1 MTIRLISGISIAL
14 AASASAA
21 PAAALQ
27 QHGDRNEVRIVETSG
42 VTARRRISWTIDA
55 RPNLQL
61 GEIDGAG
68 PYVFH
73 RISDIAQSANGRILV
88 VDAGSAELRFFDRAG
103 KFLTKVGGSGRGPG
117 EFILPDLVPSF
128 ADDSLLL
135 FDSRAGRFSR
145 FDADGRGPRTIFA
158 GTLIGD
164 PIGAVR
170 DRVLLLQTMVY
181 LRRVEGPIAK
191 PATFVWFDLKSQ
203 TRDTIGK
210 FSGRDVYISLSL
222 NELPT
227 HLDIPF
233 DIMPSAA
240 IGRDGFF
247 ITAGEGP
254 EIVEYD
260 ERGRVRRVI
269 RLDEPVQR
277 VSRQEFER
285 HAQRV
290 SERSARTPSAVNLIK
305 RVYMEMP
312 IPRIKPVFKTLIV
325 DKADWLWAELF
336 QVDDDAAADWM
347 VFDPARKARG
357 IVTMPRGIE
366 VHEIGH
372 DYVLGRWVDDLS
384 VEYVRRYRLK
394 RTN

>member
-1 MTIRLISGISIAL
+1 MIIRSIGGISIAL

-21 PAAALQ
+21 PAAVLQ
-27 QHGDRNEVRIVETSG
+27 QQGDRNEIRIVETSG
-42 VTARRRISWTIDA
+42 VMARRRIGWTIDA
-55 RPNLQL
+55 RPNLQI

-73 RISDIAQSANGRILV
+73 RISDIAQTANGRILV

-103 KFLTKVGGSGRGPG
+103 KFLNKVGGSGRGPG
-117 EFILPDLVPSF
+117 EFLVADFVPSF
-128 ADDSLLL
+128 ADSLLF

-145 FDADGRGPRTIFA
+145 FDADGRGPRTILA
-158 GTLIGD
+158 GTLTGD
-164 PIGAVR
+164 PIGAVK
-170 DRVLLLQTMVY
+170 DRVLLFQTMVY
-181 LRRVEGPIAK
+181 LRRVEGPIAR
-191 PATFVWFDLKSQ
+191 PATFVWFDLKAQ
-203 TRDTIGK
+203 TRDTISK
-210 FSGRDVYISLSL
+210 FSGRDVYISLGL

-254 EIVEYD
+254 EIFEYD
-260 ERGRVRRVI
+260 ERGRMRRVI

-277 VSRQEFER
+277 VTRQEFER
-285 HAQRV
+285 NAQRV
-290 SERSARTPSAVNLIK
+290 SERSARTPSAVSVIK

-312 IPRIKPVFKTLIV
+312 IPRIKPVFKSLMV

-336 QVDDDAAADWM
+336 QVDDDALAEWM

-357 IVTMPRGIE
+357 IVTMPPGIE

-372 DYVLGRWVDDLS
+372 DYVLGRWVDDFS